1 MFSLSIRNRL
11 FLQTG
16 VFILGLFAVAV
27 VCLIDIRD
35 SMISERQESMRR
47 IVETVVSQ
55 IKGFHDAAASGKITT
70 EQAKDAVGDL
80 IHATRFDGGNYLF
93 VYDFKGNTVLHGI
106 RPDLEGKFR
115 LNEKDAT
122 GNAFIAE
129 QIANARAGGGYTTY
143 YFPKPGDDTK
153 TPYAKVSFDQA
164 FTPWQWTIG
173 TGAYM
178 DDIDD
183 AFYGRLGYLGALT
196 AAIIGA
202 LSLIAFMLSRSI
214 TRPLSGL
221 SQDVRAMADGNL
233 DVDIATAERTDEI
246 GVIATSVLYMRD
258 RMRDSRRIAAEQA
271 AREETERQTLARREQ
286 LAKDFVTRMQALSA
300 SFAQSSGEVAD
311 SARNLS
317 LTAAQTS
324 QQAQTVAAAA
334 EQAAANVQT
343 VAASSEEMAASVHEI
358 NGQVSHSAQVADK
371 AYEEAQ
377 ASSSRISTLASAAA
391 AIGDVINLIKG
402 IADQTNLLALNAT
415 IEAARAGEAGKG
427 FAVVAAEVKQL
438 ADQTAKATD
447 EIGSKVGEIQQA
459 TEGTIQSMDE
469 IVRVITNIKEI
480 ASSIAGAVE
489 QQGAA
494 TSEIARNCQQAASG
508 TTDVTENI
516 ARVGEAAELTG
527 SSSTALMNLSSG
539 LSSQAG
545 ELRQVVETFVR
556 EFAAA

>member
-1 MFSLSIRNRL
+1 MFSFSIRNRL

-16 VFILGLFAVAV
+16 AFVLGLLAVAA
-27 VCLIDIRD
+27 VCLVDIHD
-35 SMISERQESMRR
+35 SMLSERKEAVRR
-47 IVETVVSQ
+47 VVETAVTQ
-55 IKGFHDAAASGKITT
+55 INGFHAAAQKGEVTA
-70 EQAKDAVGDL
+70 EEAKARAANL
-80 IHATRFDGGNYLF
+80 IHTTRFDGNNYLF
-93 VYDFKGNTVLHGI
+93 VYDFDGNTVLHGI
-106 RPDLEGKFR
+106 RADLEGKYR
-115 LNEKDAT
+115 LNETDAT
-122 GNAFIAE
+122 GNQFIRQ
-129 QIANARAGGGYTTY
+129 QIANAKAGGGYTSY
-143 YFPKPGDDTK
+143 YFAKPGDETK
-153 TPYAKVSFDQA
+153 TPYEKISYDAP
-164 FTPWQWTIG
+164 FTPWNWVVS
-173 TGAYM
+173 TGVYV

-183 AFYGRLGYLGALT
+183 AFQDRLWYLGT
-196 AAIIGA
+196 
-202 LSLIAFMLSRSI
+202 LIALIIAALCAVAFFFSRSI
-214 TRPLSGL
+214 TAPLSGL

-233 DVDIATAERTDEI
+233 DVQVSTADRTDEI
-246 GVIATSVLYMRD
+246 GIIATSVLYMRD
-258 RMRDSRRIAAEQA
+258 RMRDARRLANEQA
-271 AREETERQTLARREQ
+271 AREETERATLARREQ
-286 LAKDFVTRMQALSA
+286 LAQDFVTRMQGLSA

-324 QQAQTVAAAA
+324 KQAQTVAAAA

-508 TTDVTENI
+508 TTEVTENI

-527 SSSTALMNLSSG
+527 SSSNTLMSLSSG

>member
-1 MFSLSIRNRL
+1 
-11 FLQTG
+11 
-16 VFILGLFAVAV
+16 
-27 VCLIDIRD
+27 
-35 SMISERQESMRR
+35 
-47 IVETVVSQ
+47 
-55 IKGFHDAAASGKITT
+55 
-70 EQAKDAVGDL
+70 
-80 IHATRFDGGNYLF
+80 
-93 VYDFKGNTVLHGI
+93 
-106 RPDLEGKFR
+106 
-115 LNEKDAT
+115 
-122 GNAFIAE
+122 
-129 QIANARAGGGYTTY
+129 
-143 YFPKPGDDTK
+143 
-153 TPYAKVSFDQA
+153 
-164 FTPWQWTIG
+164 
-173 TGAYM
+173 
-178 DDIDD
+178 
-183 AFYGRLGYLGALT
+183 
-196 AAIIGA
+196 
-202 LSLIAFMLSRSI
+202 
-214 TRPLSGL
+214 
-221 SQDVRAMADGNL
+221 
-233 DVDIATAERTDEI
+233 
-246 GVIATSVLYMRD
+246 MRD
-258 RMRDSRRIAAEQA
+258 RMRDARRLAGEQA
-271 AREETERQTLARREQ
+271 AREETERATLARREH
-286 LAKDFVTRMQALSA
+286 LAQDFVTRMQALSA

-317 LTAAQTS
+317 LTAEQTS
-324 QQAQTVAAAA
+324 KQAQTVAAAA

-447 EIGSKVGEIQQA
+447 EIGSKVSEIQQA

-469 IVRVITNIKEI
+469 IVRVITSIKEI

-508 TTDVTENI
+508 TTEVTENI
-516 ARVGEAAELTG
+516 SRVGEAAELTG
-527 SSSTALMNLSSG
+527 SSSHALLNLSSG